1 MQCANSLFCSD
12 VNETC
17 VNVELRSKNI
27 TTARFFFDFDSI
39 QRGVRGWGDGVM
51 EEGGGRGEDPEAVKK
66 NHKRVLP
73 PRDIMCHC
81 VTVPSDGHMQWHS
94 TKDIHHSSIAMGVTT
109 DSTKSNAAQQGASN
123 ARMQRGPQETHA
135 RQMTSI

>member
-51 EEGGGRGEDPEAVKK
+51 EEGGGGGKTQRRLKK
-66 NHKRVLP
+66 ITNESYHLVTSCATVSQCLLMATCNGIQQRTFTTQASQWVSQPTPQNQTLHNKEQAMQECSEVHKKL
-73 PRDIMCHC
+73 
-81 VTVPSDGHMQWHS
+81 MQD
-94 TKDIHHSSIAMGVTT
+94 K
-109 DSTKSNAAQQGASN
+109 
-123 ARMQRGPQETHA
+123 
-135 RQMTSI
+135 